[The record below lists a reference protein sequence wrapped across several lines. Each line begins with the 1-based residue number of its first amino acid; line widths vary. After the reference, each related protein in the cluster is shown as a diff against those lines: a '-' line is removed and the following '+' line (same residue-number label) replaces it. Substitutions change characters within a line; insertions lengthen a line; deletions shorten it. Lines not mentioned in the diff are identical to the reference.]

1 MITKEQLQWTEAD
14 TKDATAFVSGVKDGS
29 IKTTDFLN
37 LKRA

>member
-1 MITKEQLQWTEAD
+1 MISKEQLQWTHQDSE
-14 TKDATAFVSGVKDGS
+14 DAKSFVEGVKNGS